1 MPDLSEL
8 RFLTRSK
15 SQQCGDKAGG
25 VNAPRFF
32 SQIAQVG
39 RERHRHPHVPQS
51 SVIFVRT
58 GFYLSGTLNV
68 ICLALQVIKPVVESL
83 CSKVDDASSPLVCWA
98 VWAPSWGAVPSRAEA
113 HVTTEKLP
121 FKESVYSGLWERP
134 HGNNQTGKGFQSF
147 SFFFSTLKHSLIKQK
162 AEFA

>member
-1 MPDLSEL
+1 MG
-8 RFLTRSK
+8 RQRHHH
-15 SQQCGDKAGG
+15 
-25 VNAPRFF
+25 PR
-32 SQIAQVG
+32 
-39 RERHRHPHVPQS
+39 VPQS

-83 CSKVDDASSPLVCWA
+83 CSKVDDASLPLVCWA
-98 VWAPSWGAVPSRAEA
+98 VWAPNWGTVPSRAEA

-147 SFFFSTLKHSLIKQK
+147 SFFFFYIKTFINKTEGRICLSLINSKV
-162 AEFA
+162 